1 MKSQRLVFA
10 LLFFIAFCSDS
21 STPISLSALG
31 DITGST
37 TNKIEI
43 SNSDWDNYIG
53 KSSTGNFVA
62 LRVDKDIVDDGV
74 LIVFTKENL
83 RKGIRNGGKIMNPL
97 DRNVIDKMSAIGI
110 LPLPEKILN
119 LQGSIE
125 QDKFTTSFNIQGD
138 FHNSD
143 ITKID
148 FTNYFTKYTSGLL
161 PSFFFVFIGDEIYMF
176 GGMGNIVKINLTD
189 GSVQE
194 VKTNLE
200 QIIKDQDYT
209 SVVKGS
215 DYSSRMGLRDSSF
228 DKKNN
233 LVLITAIKKDFEK
246 NCFTLGV
253 LSAELNPENLNFSW
267 VYNIS
272 DCHENFNSHHAG
284 GRIKQFNEGYLLTVG
299 DFKLPEDFKLEI
311 KEESDLG
318 KVLYLDK
325 NWNSNIFSSGHRN
338 PQGLII
344 QDEII
349 FSTEHGPFGGD
360 ELNIVI
366 KGKNYGWPSSAYGF
380 TYGLENIYDLDHG
393 QDYEEPIYFFTP
405 SIGISELTIYEG
417 EEFPRWNGFI
427 LITSLKDMTI
437 YSLKLDSE
445 GKSVIHVGEMYIG
458 ERIRD
463 ITLAND
469 GRLVMAG
476 DLGSLIIASRTEKD
490 IP

>member
-1 MKSQRLVFA
+1 VKSQRLVFA

-43 SNSDWDNYIG
+43 SNSDWNNYIG

-161 PSFFFVFIGDEIYMF
+161 PSFFVESIGDEIYMF

>member
-1 MKSQRLVFA
+1 VKSTRLVLA
-10 LLFFIAFCSDS
+10 ILFFISFCSDS
-21 STPISLSALG
+21 STPISVSSLD

-43 SNSDWDNYIG
+43 SDSDWDKYIG
-53 KSSTGNFVA
+53 KSSNGNFVA
-62 LRVDKDIVDDGV
+62 LRVDKDVVDDGV

-83 RKGIRNGGKIMNPL
+83 RKGIRDGGRVMNPL
-97 DRNVIDKMSAIGI
+97 DRNVVDKMSNIGI
-110 LPLPEKILN
+110 LPLPEKILS
-119 LQGSIE
+119 LQENIE
-125 QDKFTTSFNIQGD
+125 SDRFTTSFNVQGD

-148 FTNYFTKYTSGLL
+148 FTNHFTKYTSGLL
-161 PSFFFVFIGDEIYMF
+161 PSFFVESIGDEIYMF
-176 GGMGNIVKINLTD
+176 GGEGNVVKMNMID
-189 GSVQE
+189 GSVEE
-194 VKTNLE
+194 VETNLN
-200 QIIKDQDYT
+200 QIIKDQEYT

-233 LVLITAIKKDFEK
+233 LILITAIKKDFEK

-253 LSAELNPENLNFSW
+253 LSSELNSENLNFSW
-267 VYNIS
+267 VYNIN
-272 DCHENFNSHHAG
+272 DCYENFNSHHAG

-311 KEESDLG
+311 EKESDLG
-318 KVLYLDK
+318 KVLYIDK
-325 NWNSNIFSSGHRN
+325 NWNSSIFSSGHRN

-344 QDEII
+344 KDEII
-349 FSTEHGPFGGD
+349 LSTEHGPFGGD
-360 ELNIVI
+360 ELNIVAE
-366 KGKNYGWPSSAYGF
+366 GKDFGWPSSAYGF
-380 TYGLENIYDLDHG
+380 TYGLENIYELDHG
-393 QDYEEPIYFFTP
+393 QDFEEPIYFFTP

-417 EEFPRWNGFI
+417 KEFPRWNDFV
-427 LITSLKDMTI
+427 LITSLKDMTV

>member
-1 MKSQRLVFA
+1 MKSTKLVLT
-10 LLFFIAFCSDS
+10 LLFFISFCSDS
-21 STPISLSALG
+21 STPISVNSLDG
-31 DITGST
+31 ITGST

-43 SNSDWDNYIG
+43 SNSDWDSYIG
-53 KSSTGNFVA
+53 KSSSGDFVA
-62 LRVDKDIVDDGV
+62 LRVGEDIVDDGV

-83 RKGIRNGGKIMNPL
+83 RKGIRDGGKVMNPL
-97 DRNVIDKMSAIGI
+97 DRNVIDKMSDIGI
-110 LPLPEKILN
+110 LPLPEKILS
-119 LQGSIE
+119 LQKGIKS
-125 QDKFTTSFNIQGD
+125 DKFTTFFNVQGD

-148 FTNYFTKYTSGLL
+148 FTNHFTKYTSGLL
-161 PSFFFVFIGDEIYMF
+161 PSFFVESIGDEIYMF
-176 GGMGNIVKINLTD
+176 GGEGNVVKMNMID
-189 GSVQE
+189 GSVEE
-194 VKTNLE
+194 VETNLN
-200 QIIKDQDYT
+200 QIIKDQEYT

-233 LVLITAIKKDFEK
+233 LILITAIKKDFEK

-253 LSAELNPENLNFSW
+253 LSSELNSENLNFSW
-267 VYNIS
+267 VYNIN
-272 DCHENFNSHHAG
+272 DCYENFNSHHAG

-311 KEESDLG
+311 EKESDLG
-318 KVLYLDK
+318 KVLYIDK
-325 NWNSNIFSSGHRN
+325 NWNSSIFSSGHRN

-344 QDEII
+344 KDEII
-349 FSTEHGPFGGD
+349 LSTEHGPFGGD
-360 ELNIVI
+360 ELNIVAE
-366 KGKNYGWPSSAYGF
+366 GKDFGWPSSAYGF
-380 TYGLENIYDLDHG
+380 TYGLENIYELDHG
-393 QDYEEPIYFFTP
+393 QDFEEPIYFFTP

-417 EEFPRWNGFI
+417 KEFPRWNDFV
-427 LITSLKDMTI
+427 LITSLKDMTV

-445 GKSVIHVGEMYIG
+445 GKGVIHVGEMYIG

>member
-1 MKSQRLVFA
+1 MKSFRLFLTL
-10 LLFFIAFCSDS
+10 LLFISFCSDS
-21 STPISLSALG
+21 STPISVSSLDG
-31 DITGST
+31 ITGST

-53 KSSTGNFVA
+53 KSNNGNFVA
-62 LRVDKDIVDDGV
+62 LRVDKDIADDGV
-74 LIVFTKENL
+74 LLVFTKENL
-83 RKGIRNGGKIMNPL
+83 RKGIRDGGRVMNPL
-97 DRNVIDKMSAIGI
+97 DRNVIDKMSSIGI
-110 LPLPEKILN
+110 LSIPEKIID
-119 LQGSIE
+119 LQMNIDS
-125 QDKFTTSFNIQGD
+125 DKFTTSYNVQGD

-148 FTNYFTKYTSGLL
+148 FTNHFTKYTDGLL
-161 PSFFFVFIGDEIYMF
+161 PSFFVESIEDEIYMF
-176 GGMGNIVKINLTD
+176 GGMGNIVKMNILN
-189 GSVQE
+189 GSTEE
-194 VKTNLE
+194 VKTNLN
-200 QIIKDQDYT
+200 QIIQDQEYT
-209 SVVKGS
+209 STVKGS

-233 LVLITAIKKDFEK
+233 VILITAIKKNFEK

-253 LSAELNPENLNFSW
+253 LSAEFNPLSLDFEW

-272 DCHENFNSHHAG
+272 DCYENFNSHHAG

-311 KEESDLG
+311 TEESDLG
-318 KVLYLDK
+318 KVLYIDK
-325 NWNSNIFSSGHRN
+325 NWNSDIFSSGHRN
-338 PQGLII
+338 SQGLII
-344 QDEII
+344 KDGII
-349 FSTEHGPFGGD
+349 LSTEHGPFGGD

-366 KGKNYGWPSSAYGF
+366 EGKNYGWPSSAYGF
-380 TYGLENIYDLDHG
+380 TYGLENIYELDHG

-405 SIGISELTIYEG
+405 SIGISELTVYEG
-417 EEFPRWNGFI
+417 KEFPRWNDFI
-427 LITSLKDMTI
+427 FITSLKDMTI
-437 YSLKLDSE
+437 YTLKLDAE
-445 GKSVIHVGEMYIG
+445 RENVIHVGKMYIG

-463 ITLAND
+463 ITIAKD

>member
-1 MKSQRLVFA
+1 MKSTRLFLA
-10 LLFFIAFCSDS
+10 ILFFISFCSDS
-21 STPISLSALG
+21 STPISISSLN

-43 SNSDWDNYIG
+43 SNSDWDKYIG
-53 KSSTGNFVA
+53 KSSSGNFIA
-62 LRVDKDIVDDGV
+62 LRVGRDVVEDGV

-83 RKGIRNGGKIMNPL
+83 RKGIRDGGRVMNPL
-97 DRNVIDKMSAIGI
+97 DRNVIDKMSNIGI
-110 LPLPEKILN
+110 LSMPEKILS
-119 LQGSIE
+119 LQENIE
-125 QDKFTTSFNIQGD
+125 SEKFTISFNVQGD

-148 FTNYFTKYTSGLL
+148 FTNHFTKYTSGLL
-161 PSFFFVFIGDEIYMF
+161 PSFFVESIGDEIYMF
-176 GGMGNIVKINLTD
+176 GGQGNVVKMNMID
-189 GSVQE
+189 GSVEE
-194 VKTNLE
+194 VETNLN
-200 QIIKDQDYT
+200 QIIKDQEYT

-233 LVLITAIKKDFEK
+233 LILITAIKKDFEK

-253 LSAELNPENLNFSW
+253 LSSELNSKSLNFSW
-267 VYNIS
+267 VYNIN
-272 DCHENFNSHHAG
+272 DCYENFNSHHAG

-311 KEESDLG
+311 EKDSDLG
-318 KVLYLDK
+318 KVLYIDK
-325 NWNSNIFSSGHRN
+325 NWNSTIFSSGHRN

-344 QDEII
+344 KNETIL
-349 FSTEHGPFGGD
+349 STEHGPFGGD
-360 ELNIVI
+360 EFNIVV
-366 KGKNYGWPSSAYGF
+366 KGKDYGWPSSAYGF
-380 TYGLENIYDLDHG
+380 TYSLENIYELDHG
-393 QDYEEPIYFFTP
+393 QDFEEPIYFFTP

-417 EEFPRWNGFI
+417 KEFPRWNDFV
-427 LITSLKDMTI
+427 LITSLKDMTV

-445 GKSVIHVGEMYIG
+445 GKGVIHVGEMYIG

>member
-1 MKSQRLVFA
+1 MKSTRLFLA
-10 LLFFIAFCSDS
+10 ILFFISFCSDS
-21 STPISLSALG
+21 STPISISSLN

-43 SNSDWDNYIG
+43 SNSDWDKYIG
-53 KSSTGNFVA
+53 KSSSGNFIA
-62 LRVDKDIVDDGV
+62 LRVGKDIVEDGV

-83 RKGIRNGGKIMNPL
+83 RKGIRDGGRVMNPL
-97 DRNVIDKMSAIGI
+97 DRNVIDKMSNIGI
-110 LPLPEKILN
+110 LSMPEKILS
-119 LQGSIE
+119 LQENIE
-125 QDKFTTSFNIQGD
+125 SEKFTISFNVQGD

-148 FTNYFTKYTSGLL
+148 FTNHFTKYTSGLL
-161 PSFFFVFIGDEIYMF
+161 PSFFVESIGDEIYMF
-176 GGMGNIVKINLTD
+176 GGQGNVVKMNMID
-189 GSVQE
+189 GSVEE
-194 VKTNLE
+194 VETNLN
-200 QIIKDQDYT
+200 QIIKDQEYT

-233 LVLITAIKKDFEK
+233 LILITAIKKDFEK

-253 LSAELNPENLNFSW
+253 LSSELNSKNLNFSW
-267 VYNIS
+267 VYNIN
-272 DCHENFNSHHAG
+272 DCYENFNSHHAG

-311 KEESDLG
+311 EKDSDLG
-318 KVLYLDK
+318 KVLYIDK
-325 NWNSNIFSSGHRN
+325 NWNSTIFSSGHRN

-344 QDEII
+344 KNETIL
-349 FSTEHGPFGGD
+349 STEHGPFGGD
-360 ELNIVI
+360 EFNIVVE
-366 KGKNYGWPSSAYGF
+366 GKDYGWPSSAYGF
-380 TYGLENIYDLDHG
+380 TYSLENIYELDHG
-393 QDYEEPIYFFTP
+393 QDFEEPIYFFTP

-417 EEFPRWNGFI
+417 KEFPRWNDFV
-427 LITSLKDMTI
+427 LITSLKDMTV

-445 GKSVIHVGEMYIG
+445 GKGVIHVGEMYIG

>member
-1 MKSQRLVFA
+1 MKSTRLFLA
-10 LLFFIAFCSDS
+10 ILFFISFCSDS
-21 STPISLSALG
+21 STPISISSLN

-43 SNSDWDNYIG
+43 SNSDWDKYIG
-53 KSSTGNFVA
+53 KSSSGNFIA
-62 LRVDKDIVDDGV
+62 LRVGKDIVEDGV

-83 RKGIRNGGKIMNPL
+83 RKGIRDGGRVMNPL
-97 DRNVIDKMSAIGI
+97 DRNVIDKMSNIGI
-110 LPLPEKILN
+110 LSMPEKILS
-119 LQGSIE
+119 LQENIE
-125 QDKFTTSFNIQGD
+125 SERFTISFNVQGD

-148 FTNYFTKYTSGLL
+148 FTNHFTKYTSGLL
-161 PSFFFVFIGDEIYMF
+161 PSFFVESIGDEIYMF
-176 GGMGNIVKINLTD
+176 GGQGNVVKMNMID
-189 GSVQE
+189 GSVEE
-194 VKTNLE
+194 VETNLN
-200 QIIKDQDYT
+200 QIIKDQEYT

-233 LVLITAIKKDFEK
+233 LILITAIKKDFEK

-253 LSAELNPENLNFSW
+253 LSSELNSKNLNFSW
-267 VYNIS
+267 VYNIN
-272 DCHENFNSHHAG
+272 DCYENFNSHHAG

-311 KEESDLG
+311 EKDSDLG
-318 KVLYLDK
+318 KVLYIDK
-325 NWNSNIFSSGHRN
+325 NWNSTIFSSGHRN

-344 QDEII
+344 KNETIL
-349 FSTEHGPFGGD
+349 STEHGPFGGD
-360 ELNIVI
+360 EFNIVVE
-366 KGKNYGWPSSAYGF
+366 GKDYGWPSSAYGF
-380 TYGLENIYDLDHG
+380 TYSLENIYELDHG
-393 QDYEEPIYFFTP
+393 QDFEEPIYFFTP

-417 EEFPRWNGFI
+417 KEFPRWNDFV
-427 LITSLKDMTI
+427 LITSLKDMTV

-445 GKSVIHVGEMYIG
+445 GKGVIHVGEMYIG